1 MRLPGYQPS
10 GRRTVGKWDADK
22 NQLKETAWEW
32 VKFLRDSKHF
42 LAGGVPALE
51 PNAPNLAAFQ
61 AWIGKAAS

>member
-1 MRLPGYQPS
+1 M
-10 GRRTVGKWDADK
+10 GKWDADK